1 MNKKERNE
9 ESKKNKEFFE
19 AVKLLS
25 KDTGVTVDAMCE
37 SIQNVLIGA
46 LKKEYNNKDIVFCDV
61 DADKGEFRVY
71 LRKTVVSEISDPDTD
86 LLVEQAQQYKK
97 GAMPGDIVE
106 IPVET
111 AKVSRITAEKGKHM
125 LRQAIREAE
134 QGQLRSE
141 LESHNQEIITVTVQ
155 RVIPESG
162 DAVVSL
168 GKTEAVLYK
177 SEQLPDEVLQPND
190 IIKVYVAGVRSTDKN
205 TRATISRTH
214 PGLVRRLFEEEV
226 PEIFDGTV
234 EIKAVAREAGSRT
247 KMAVYSADPDVDP
260 VGACIGPRGARV
272 GKIVD
277 LLGGEIAEDLTSYY
291 AYSEQVPTVMALG
304 VLVDKDLTILC
315 AGGFMVQ
322 LLPGATDAEID
333 MLEKNIAAMPSVT
346 TMLHEGKAPEDMMQM
361 ALAGFA
367 PNVLDERDVHYQCDC
382 SAERTK
388 EMLFSL
394 GRKELVKMRDED
406 PNCEVVCH
414 FCHSKYQYDLND
426 LIAEYDAQ
434 KQE

>member
-1 MNKKERNE
+1 MD
-9 ESKKNKEFFE
+9 NKEFFE

-25 KDTGVTVDAMCE
+25 KDTGVTVDAMCQ
-37 SIQNVLIGA
+37 SIQAVMVGA

-61 DADKGEFRVY
+61 DPEKGEFKVY

-97 GAMPGDIVE
+97 GAVAGDIIE

-111 AKVSRITAEKGKHM
+111 AQVSRITAEKGKHM

-155 RVIPESG
+155 RVNPDTG
-162 DAVVSL
+162 DVIVSL

-177 SEQLPDEVLQPND
+177 SEQLPDEELKPND

-247 KMAVYSADPDVDP
+247 KMAVYSADADVDP

-277 LLGGEIAEDLTSYY
+277 LLGGEKIDIVK
-291 AYSEQVPTVMALG
+291 YSDVPEE
-304 VLVDKDLTILC
+304 
-315 AGGFMVQ
+315 F
-322 LLPGATDAEID
+322 
-333 MLEKNIAAMPSVT
+333 IAA
-346 TMLHEGKAPEDMMQM
+346 
-361 ALAGFA
+361 ALAPA
-367 PNVLDERDVHYQCDC
+367 DVVDVTVESEEEKVCRVRVPDGQ
-382 SAERTK
+382 
-388 EMLFSL
+388 LSL
-394 GRKELVKMRDED
+394 AIGNKGQNARLAAKLTGWKIDIKPESGIEEPVINFD
-406 PNCEVVCH
+406 
-414 FCHSKYQYDLND
+414 
-426 LIAEYDAQ
+426 I
-434 KQE
+434 

>member
-168 GKTEAVLYK
+168 ARPKPC
-177 SEQLPDEVLQPND
+177 S
-190 IIKVYVAGVRSTDKN
+190 
-205 TRATISRTH
+205 TRASSSPMRCFSPTILSKSMSPAFAAPTRT
-214 PGLVRRLFEEEV
+214 PAQLFRELIPVLSRRLFEDGSSRD
-226 PEIFDGTV
+226 IDGTL
-234 EIKAVAREAGSRT
+234 R
-247 KMAVYSADPDVDP
+247 
-260 VGACIGPRGARV
+260 
-272 GKIVD
+272 
-277 LLGGEIAEDLTSYY
+277 
-291 AYSEQVPTVMALG
+291 
-304 VLVDKDLTILC
+304 
-315 AGGFMVQ
+315 
-322 LLPGATDAEID
+322 
-333 MLEKNIAAMPSVT
+333 
-346 TMLHEGKAPEDMMQM
+346 
-361 ALAGFA
+361 
-367 PNVLDERDVHYQCDC
+367 
-382 SAERTK
+382 
-388 EMLFSL
+388 
-394 GRKELVKMRDED
+394 
-406 PNCEVVCH
+406 
-414 FCHSKYQYDLND
+414 
-426 LIAEYDAQ
+426 
-434 KQE
+434 